1 MQMTLGIE
9 KMESIQSDYELNR
22 NAQIL
27 QYLVK
32 HPFELAMIFDTLE
45 RSGAVYSEHLVMV
58 ERFKQMLSTGVSHR
72 FVINMLKDFAA
83 KAPHFFALLVS
94 LAVYRLYK

>member
-9 KMESIQSDYELNR
+9 KMESIQTHNELDR
-22 NAQIL
+22 NIQVL

-45 RSGAVYSEHLVMV
+45 RSGGMHSEHLVMI
-58 ERFKQMLSTGVSHR
+58 ERFKQMLSNGVSHR
-72 FVINMLKDFAA
+72 FVINMLKDFAV
-83 KAPHFFALLVS
+83 KAPQFFALLVS